1 MAVDLIQISGRT
13 KTAEGE
19 SLSKT
24 PYVIIG
30 EGVDIQGQTSDAGT
44 FTETLEG
51 TVDVK
56 SLEITFLPNGDFFQ
70 KSITNLVPTS
80 TTFDPNEDKIID
92 IYNIGNI
99 TLAPLVPNFDNFQKD
114 LQIKVQEVENLEIE
128 VENFRKLD
136 KETKFAIILN
146 RAKEAIK
153 RTLFPFILGLLAEF
167 GLVYLQAVL
176 DRVPGVKA
184 ETCPDPEKIKEI
196 IRKRNQ
202 LVKQINRFY
211 QMITRAEG
219 ILRIAG
225 GIIAGLEFGIQ
236 TAKLTPLTYSPAA
249 VPSALAKVERRL
261 EIAGIAVG
269 ILQMAAATIGFILAQ
284 ILELLRALDL
294 ALQNC
299 SEEQNIPMEEINSEL
314 NALASR
320 TIKATELDEN
330 DYKGFTFEIKEDP
343 TNVSKYTKRF
353 AQALNRQKVP
363 VLKSESSFAS
373 NPQVLI
379 DQLKFIIDSQ
389 DLKAD

>member
-1 MAVDLIQISGRT
+1 MAVDFIQISGRT

-19 SLSKT
+19 SLNKT

-70 KSITNLVPTS
+70 KSITNLVQTS
-80 TTFDPNEDKIID
+80 TTTNEGEITD

-136 KETKFAIILN
+136 KETKFAIIIN

-167 GLVYLQAVL
+167 GLKFLQAVL
-176 DRVPGVKA
+176 DRVPGAKG

-196 IRKRNQ
+196 IRKRNK
-202 LVKQINRFY
+202 LVREINRFY
-211 QMITRAEG
+211 KMITRAEN
-219 ILRIAG
+219 ILKFA
-225 GIIAGLEFGIQ
+225 GIIIGGLEAGVKF
-236 TAKLTPLTYSPAA
+236 AKLAPLTYSPAA
-249 VPSALAKVERRL
+249 VPSGLAKLERRL
-261 EIAGIAVG
+261 EIAGIAVN
-269 ILQMAAATIGFILAQ
+269 ILTMAAATVGFILAQ
-284 ILELLRALDL
+284 ILELLRALDF
-294 ALQNC
+294 AIQNC
-299 SEEQNIPMEEINSEL
+299 AEEQNIPMEEINSEL
-314 NALASR
+314 NALASQ
-320 TIKATELDEN
+320 TIKETELDEN
-330 DYKGFTFEIKEDP
+330 SYKGFTFEIKEDP

-353 AQALNRQKVP
+353 AQALNLQKVP
-363 VLKSESSFAS
+363 VLKS
-373 NPQVLI
+373 
-379 DQLKFIIDSQ
+379 
-389 DLKAD
+389 